1 MRRMKPSCYG
11 KCSNCFFH
19 FINGCVALSGEDCFL
34 EINQKHAELIINN
47 RSRFDI
53 SNNAIATLEDKFQ
66 VSVMK

>member
-11 KCSNCFFH
+11 KCGNCFFY

-34 EINQKHAELIINN
+34 EINQKHAQLILNN

-53 SNNAIATLEDKFQ
+53 SNHAVATLSDKFQ
-66 VSVMK
+66 VMEAK